1 MIALVILMMLTGKN
15 CVFLN
20 SVQEFTEMEAW
31 LFLTFS
37 ICLLN
42 QLSSIHSIVMYERV
56 QMFEIGYSS
65 NRKKMNGCC
74 FQSKV

>member
-56 QMFEIGYSS
+56 
-65 NRKKMNGCC
+65 
-74 FQSKV
+74 

>member
-1 MIALVILMMLTGKN
+1 MSLGVTLMIALVILMILTGKN

-42 QLSSIHSIVMYERV
+42 QLSSIHSIVMY
-56 QMFEIGYSS
+56 
-65 NRKKMNGCC
+65 
-74 FQSKV
+74 